1 MDKQLRIFI
10 AIVVIFIMI
19 AGIVTIN
26 EILEPKNA
34 EVPQSNAE
42 TTSVIDR
49 EGEMY
54 IVGQYLFTTA
64 TSYLSTDNIIRAAKT
79 VSGLDTTDM
88 TDDEILAS
96 VIVLARD
103 AENNWINAMTGE
115 MQTLPEDVEQGIRY
129 IDLKEIPTEV
139 STEEELNIALS
150 DNTVGIIDL
159 KDDIEITDKIMLK
172 DKEIIINFNGYNFKS
187 SQEIISNPIEEA
199 LFTITDSFVSF
210 IGEGVISSEGFNKG
224 AIHCLGSSIDI
235 NSIDISGEYGMIVNS
250 GEKDDLEI
258 SNSSVITI
266 ADSKIIGETAGI
278 YFEGPCTVNTFACTI
293 TSTSGNALLT
303 KGGGTIANE
312 NITGDDRI
320 TVVDD
325 EGVLKLTVVSNNE

>member
-96 VIVLARD
+96 VIVL
-103 AENNWINAMTGE
+103 G
-115 MQTLPEDVEQGIRY
+115 
-129 IDLKEIPTEV
+129 
-139 STEEELNIALS
+139 
-150 DNTVGIIDL
+150 
-159 KDDIEITDKIMLK
+159 
-172 DKEIIINFNGYNFKS
+172 
-187 SQEIISNPIEEA
+187 
-199 LFTITDSFVSF
+199 
-210 IGEGVISSEGFNKG
+210 
-224 AIHCLGSSIDI
+224 C
-235 NSIDISGEYGMIVNS
+235 
-250 GEKDDLEI
+250 
-258 SNSSVITI
+258 
-266 ADSKIIGETAGI
+266 
-278 YFEGPCTVNTFACTI
+278 
-293 TSTSGNALLT
+293 
-303 KGGGTIANE
+303 
-312 NITGDDRI
+312 
-320 TVVDD
+320 
-325 EGVLKLTVVSNNE
+325 